1 MIDHLMP
8 DIPRLYSAIAEW
20 LACMIFILPF
30 KKRFSKI
37 KTGVIMAVMLV
48 VQSGFMVVTEDVSL
62 FFWIPCMMVAVFLM
76 LFFIYVSCAIEI
88 TDAVYFVLIAFVV
101 AEFMASI
108 EWQVACYFRIAQS
121 GVWWREWLALIL
133 GYGIISVILF
143 KILYVHFPE
152 DGQIEIGWKE
162 CLSAFLIAISVFAV
176 SNISYLTI
184 NTPFSGRYSFEIA
197 NIRTIVDL
205 AGIAILYAH
214 LMQCCEMRA
223 RKELEAVQNVLQNQ
237 YAQYVQSKESIELI
251 NYKYHDLKHQI
262 AVLRSE
268 EDPQKREAFLDEM
281 EAEIRQYEAQNKT
294 GNNVLD
300 VMLTLKTLY
309 CQKHGVTMTSVIDG
323 TLFDFMN
330 AMDISSI
337 FGNALDNAIECEL
350 KIPDKE
356 KRLIHIN
363 AHARKNFLIILFDN
377 YYEGDMKLGNG
388 LPETTKKD
396 AQFHGY
402 GLKSVQYT
410 AQKYGGAV
418 DVSAN
423 DHWFHLKILIPMP
436 AQTETAKAGSDG
448 AAETVNTVAA
458 TAATETTKAA
468 ANTAREK
475 NNNTAI

>member
-1 MIDHLMP
+1 MIDNLMP
-8 DIPRLYSAIAEW
+8 DIPRIYTAAAEW
-20 LACMIFILPF
+20 IACLIFIFPL
-30 KKRFSKI
+30 KKRFEWWKSAFI
-37 KTGVIMAVMLV
+37 IVGMLI
-48 VQSGFMVVTEDVSL
+48 VQSAFLVSTGNVL
-62 FFWIPCMMVAVFLM
+62 IYFWIPCMIIAVFLM
-76 LFFIYVSCAIEI
+76 IAFIYLCCDVNFR
-88 TDAVYFVLIAFVV
+88 DAGYFGMIAFVV

-121 GVWWREWLALIL
+121 GVWWKEWLALIL

-143 KILYVHFPE
+143 KILHVHFPE

-294 GNNVLD
+294 GNKVLD
-300 VMLTLKTLY
+300 TVLTSKSLY
-309 CQKHGVTMTSVIDG
+309 CNKNGITFTCVADG
-323 TLFDFMN
+323 TLLDFMDV
-330 AMDISSI
+330 MDICSI
-337 FGNALDNAIECEL
+337 FGNALDNAIECEM

-356 KRLIHIN
+356 KRLIHVTVSRQK
-363 AHARKNFLIILFDN
+363 AFLILKFEN
-377 YYEGDMKLGNG
+377 YCEEKLQYQDGNIA
-388 LPETTKKD
+388 TTKKD
-396 AQFHGY
+396 KKYHGY
-402 GLKSVQYT
+402 GMKSIRYT
-410 AQKYGGAV
+410 VNKYGGAV
-418 DVSAN
+418 TIDTKEN
-423 DHWFHLKILIPMP
+423 WFDLKILIPIKEE
-436 AQTETAKAGSDG
+436 QGD
-448 AAETVNTVAA
+448 
-458 TAATETTKAA
+458 
-468 ANTAREK
+468 
-475 NNNTAI
+475 

>member
-143 KILYVHFPE
+143 KILHVHFPE

-214 LMQCCEMRA
+214 LMQCCELRA

-294 GNNVLD
+294 GNKVLD
-300 VMLTLKTLY
+300 TVLTSKSLY
-309 CQKHGVTMTSVIDG
+309 CNKNGITFTCVADGKLLDYMHVT
-323 TLFDFMN
+323 
-330 AMDISSI
+330 DICSI
-337 FGNALDNAIECEL
+337 FGNALDNAIEHVIL
-350 KIPDKE
+350 IPDPK
-356 KRLIHIN
+356 KRLIHLTVSAQKGFVFIKIEN
-363 AHARKNFLIILFDN
+363 YCEAEISKNEEDLIT
-377 YYEGDMKLGNG
+377 
-388 LPETTKKD
+388 TTKKD
-396 AQFHGY
+396 SKNHGF
-402 GLKSVQYT
+402 GLKSIRKAVEKYDGSVVFGVQ
-410 AQKYGGAV
+410 Q
-418 DVSAN
+418 N
-423 DHWFHLKILIPMP
+423 WFELKILLPR
-436 AQTETAKAGSDG
+436 
-448 AAETVNTVAA
+448 VL
-458 TAATETTKAA
+458 
-468 ANTAREK
+468 
-475 NNNTAI
+475 

>member
-20 LACMIFILPF
+20 MACMIFILPF
-30 KKRFSKI
+30 KKRFSNV
-37 KTGVIMAVMLV
+37 KTGVLMAVMLV
-48 VQSGFMVVTEDVSL
+48 VQIGFMVVTENVSL
-62 FFWIPCMMVAVFLM
+62 FFWLPCMIGAVLLM
-76 LFFIYVSCAIEI
+76 LLFIYASCAIEI

-121 GVWWREWLALIL
+121 GVWWKEWSALIL
-133 GYGIISVILF
+133 GYGMISVILY
-143 KILYVHFPE
+143 KILHVHFPE
-152 DGQIEIGWKE
+152 DGQMEIGWKE

-268 EDPQKREAFLDEM
+268 EDPKKREEFLNRM
-281 EAEIRQYEAQNKT
+281 EEEIRQYEAQNKT
-294 GNNVLD
+294 GNKVLD
-300 VMLTLKTLY
+300 TVLTTKSLY
-309 CQKHGVTMTSVIDG
+309 CNKHGITFTCVADG
-323 TLFDFMN
+323 TLLDFMDV
-330 AMDISSI
+330 MDICSI
-337 FGNALDNAIECEL
+337 FGNALDNAIECEM
-350 KIPDKE
+350 KISEKE
-356 KRLIHIN
+356 KRLIHVTVS
-363 AHARKNFLIILFDN
+363 RQKNFLILRFEN
-377 YYEGDMKLGNG
+377 YYEEALQYKEGSLI
-388 LPETTKKD
+388 TTKKEKEY
-396 AQFHGY
+396 HGY
-402 GLKSVQYT
+402 GLKSIKFTVD
-410 AQKYGGAV
+410 KYEGAV
-418 DVSAN
+418 SIDTKDN
-423 DHWFHLKILIPMP
+423 WFNLKILIPMK
-436 AQTETAKAGSDG
+436 ENAK
-448 AAETVNTVAA
+448 EN
-458 TAATETTKAA
+458 
-468 ANTAREK
+468 
-475 NNNTAI
+475 